1 MYIISNRKRMSEYV
15 SVIVLRM
22 NYYGTMK
29 QIYWES
35 IKNGYFVHIY
45 NKNKIFTENLFFVFK

>member
-1 MYIISNRKRMSEYV
+1 MSEYV

-45 NKNKIFTENLFFVFK
+45 NKNKIFIENLFFVFK